1 MEKEEGAAADAA
13 AAAALAV
20 LPLLLQPMACGPL
33 LYKDALFSSS
43 NANLPLAGPPL
54 VALLL
59 TAHPLMPSP
68 RLPPP
73 LSGCAF
79 NATQGQEAALPS
91 ECAHALLAL
100 GLAHRLGVLLPDT
113 NNDGKAGGV
122 GSEGGGSADNSSRVS
137 GGSSS
142 SAVGSSSSSGGT
154 VHAPRPPRRSA
165 APLTYSAAVAV
176 ADAFGAASVPLL
188 PQLSAHH
195 LTLLL
200 LGFSYLGLNPSRDW
214 LTLLECALLPR
225 VGRMTGWHASSCVHA
240 FALLGYKVWGGLGWV
255 VVILSVAVLED
266 AA

>member
-1 MEKEEGAAADAA
+1 M
-13 AAAALAV
+13 
-20 LPLLLQPMACGPL
+20 
-33 LYKDALFSSS
+33 
-43 NANLPLAGPPL
+43 
-54 VALLL
+54 
-59 TAHPLMPSP
+59 
-68 RLPPP
+68 
-73 LSGCAF
+73 
-79 NATQGQEAALPS
+79 
-91 ECAHALLAL
+91 AL

-113 NNDGKAGGV
+113 DNAMSSSQTHSAVSSGGADICSGGV
-122 GSEGGGSADNSSRVS
+122 GGSGSTRNGSGSGGGIGGSGSADNSSRVS

-154 VHAPRPPRRSA
+154 VYAPRLPRRSA
-165 APLTYSAAVAV
+165 APLTCSAAVAV

-240 FALLGYKVWGGLGWV
+240 FALLGYKVWGALGHL
-255 VVILSVAVLED
+255 I
-266 AA
+266 